1 MFEFYTPLFLLR
13 GLMQVSANSKFNEKV
28 FVEDFLAE
36 HIPKFIATKKEEEQK
51 LVEALDRQDFAF
63 IKKIGHNWKGVCSSY
78 GFRYLSDL
86 GVQMELLAE
95 QKNTEELRPLIT
107 SVSSY
112 LDNAQ
117 IVVLSEGEM
126 DEHLKNQ

>member
-1 MFEFYTPLFLLR
+1 
-13 GLMQVSANSKFNEKV
+13 MQVSANSKFNEKV

-36 HIPKFIATKKEEEQK
+36 HIPKFIASKKEEQQK
-51 LVEALDRQDFAF
+51 LLEALKRQDFAF

-86 GVQMELLAE
+86 GAQIELLAE
-95 QKNTEELRPLIT
+95 QQKAEELEPLIS
-107 SVSSY
+107 SVNGY

-117 IVVLSEGEM
+117 IVVLSESEM
-126 DEHLKNQ
+126 DEYLKNQ